1 MNKKGA
7 FNMFTIILITIIAI
21 ILIIF
26 FRYLTQKLYE
36 INHHLEKISQGD
48 LTKTLSSN
56 KKSIFKQFSS
66 NINIFILKIRKF
78 ITETATLNDKLIDY
92 CKNLSKDA
100 EDVQIAANKTT
111 TEINQISAVVEM
123 QTSDIVQ
130 AEKFIK
136 EIVGENKSIIDNGNS
151 IEDMS
156 YSMTLE
162 IDETNEIYEQLLQRL
177 SSSAQS
183 NENLAKK
190 TKLLHDKVY
199 TIQSISDAV
208 NDISENTTLLALNA
222 SIEAAR
228 AGEQG
233 KGFSVVAAEIQ
244 KLAKISS
251 EQSKDIQ
258 KIINDIKSVINDI
271 SQSMTS
277 EVKIIND
284 NIEFSSITK
293 EKLNSI
299 KSKNENTLT
308 SVKNINKI
316 IDVQGNKINKIEAF
330 IDDIEIVS
338 KAITN
343 STKKVATASE
353 EQLKSMINVS
363 NSVSALANMNNN
375 LKNHVDSFAKNYVI
389 DDKTNQYINNGLE
402 ILVNLSKDEVLF
414 NMDYKSATKILKE
427 KIVQY
432 PYFDLFALMQKDGL
446 RKAITLDYTEN
457 QVYVNFSH
465 RPYFKE
471 AITGNNFK
479 SEPYISVDTNNYCIA
494 ISVPVRN
501 AKSEIIGILMG
512 DLILG

>member
-1 MNKKGA
+1 
-7 FNMFTIILITIIAI
+7 MFTIILITIIAI
-21 ILIIF
+21 TAIIF
-26 FRYLTQKLYE
+26 FRYLTRKLHE
-36 INHHLEKISQGD
+36 INHHLEKISRGD
-48 LTKTLSSN
+48 LTKTLSLN
-56 KKSIFKQFSS
+56 KNSIFKQFSS
-66 NINIFILKIRKF
+66 DINIFILKIRKF

-92 CKNLSKDA
+92 CRNLSKDA
-100 EDVQIAANKTT
+100 EDVQIAANKTV
-111 TEINQISAVVEM
+111 TEINQISTVVEM
-123 QTSDIVQ
+123 QTGDIVQ

-136 EIVGENKSIIDNGNS
+136 EIVEENKSIIDNGNA

-156 YSMTLE
+156 HSMTLE
-162 IDETNEIYEQLLQRL
+162 IDETNDIYEQLLQKL
-177 SSSAQS
+177 KNSAQS
-183 NENLAKK
+183 NENLAEK
-190 TKLLHDKVY
+190 TNLLHDKVY

-233 KGFSVVAAEIQ
+233 KGFSVVATEIQ

-258 KIINDIKSVINDI
+258 KIINDIKNVINDI
-271 SQSMTS
+271 SQSMTN
-277 EVKIIND
+277 EVKTIND

-299 KSKNENTLT
+299 KTKNENTVI

-316 IDVQGNKINKIEAF
+316 IDVQSNKINKIETF
-330 IDDIEIVS
+330 IEDIEVVS

-343 STKKVATASE
+343 STKKVATASG
-353 EQLKSMINVS
+353 EQLKSMINIS
-363 NSVSALANMNNN
+363 NSATALANMNNN
-375 LKNHVDSFAKNYVI
+375 LKIHVDSFAKNYVI
-389 DDKTNQYINNGLE
+389 DNKTNQYINNGLE
-402 ILVNLSKDEVLF
+402 ILVNLAKNEVLF
-414 NMDYKSATKILKE
+414 NMDYKSATRILKE
-427 KIVQY
+427 KIAQY

-457 QVYVNFSH
+457 EVYVNFSH

-471 AITGNNFK
+471 AISGNNFK

-501 AKSEIIGILMG
+501 KQNEIIGILMG

>member
-1 MNKKGA
+1 
-7 FNMFTIILITIIAI
+7 MFTIIIITTIAI

-48 LTKTLSSN
+48 LTKTLSLN

-100 EDVQIAANKTT
+100 EDVQIAVNKTT

-258 KIINDIKSVINDI
+258 KIIV
-271 SQSMTS
+271 
-277 EVKIIND
+277 
-284 NIEFSSITK
+284 
-293 EKLNSI
+293 
-299 KSKNENTLT
+299 
-308 SVKNINKI
+308 
-316 IDVQGNKINKIEAF
+316 
-330 IDDIEIVS
+330 
-338 KAITN
+338 
-343 STKKVATASE
+343 
-353 EQLKSMINVS
+353 
-363 NSVSALANMNNN
+363 
-375 LKNHVDSFAKNYVI
+375 
-389 DDKTNQYINNGLE
+389 
-402 ILVNLSKDEVLF
+402 
-414 NMDYKSATKILKE
+414 
-427 KIVQY
+427 
-432 PYFDLFALMQKDGL
+432 
-446 RKAITLDYTEN
+446 
-457 QVYVNFSH
+457 
-465 RPYFKE
+465 
-471 AITGNNFK
+471 
-479 SEPYISVDTNNYCIA
+479 
-494 ISVPVRN
+494 
-501 AKSEIIGILMG
+501 
-512 DLILG
+512 

>member
-1 MNKKGA
+1 MY
-7 FNMFTIILITIIAI
+7 TIILITIIVIVA
-21 ILIIF
+21 IIF
-26 FRYLTQKLYE
+26 FKYLTQKLHG

-48 LTKTLSSN
+48 LTKTLSCS

-92 CKNLSKDA
+92 CRNLSKDA
-100 EDVQIAANKTT
+100 EDVQIATNKTVI
-111 TEINQISAVVEM
+111 EINQISTVVEM
-123 QTSDIVQ
+123 QTDDIVQ

-136 EIVGENKSIIDNGNS
+136 EIVLENKSIIDNGNS

-156 YSMTLE
+156 HSMTLE
-162 IDETNEIYEQLLQRL
+162 IDETNDIYEQLLQRL
-177 SSSAQS
+177 NNSAKS
-183 NENLAKK
+183 NEDLAKK
-190 TKLLHDKVY
+190 TKLLNDKIY

-258 KIINDIKSVINDI
+258 KIINDIKNVINNI

-277 EVKIIND
+277 EVETIND
-284 NIEFSSITK
+284 NIQFSSITK

-299 KSKNENTLT
+299 KTKNENTVT
-308 SVKNINKI
+308 SVKKINKI
-316 IDVQGNKINKIEAF
+316 IDVQGNKINKIGTF

-338 KAITN
+338 KAITD
-343 STKKVATASE
+343 STKRVVTSSQD
-353 EQLKSMINVS
+353 QLKSMINVS

-389 DDKTNQYINNGLE
+389 DDKTNAYINNGLE
-402 ILVNLSKDEVLF
+402 ILVNLSKNEVLF
-414 NMDYKSATKILKE
+414 NMDYKSATSILQE

-457 QVYVNFSH
+457 EVYVNFAH

-479 SEPYISVDTNNYCIA
+479 SEPYVSVDTNNYCIA

-501 AKSEIIGILMG
+501 AQKEIIGILMG

>member
-1 MNKKGA
+1 MY
-7 FNMFTIILITIIAI
+7 TIILITIIVI
-21 ILIIF
+21 VTIIF
-26 FRYLTQKLYE
+26 FKYLTQKLHE
-36 INHHLEKISQGD
+36 INHHLEKISRGD
-48 LTKTLSSN
+48 LTKTLSLN
-56 KKSIFKQFSS
+56 KNSIFKQFSS
-66 NINIFILKIRKF
+66 DINIFILKIRKF

-92 CKNLSKDA
+92 CRNLSKDA
-100 EDVQIAANKTT
+100 EDVQIAANKTV
-111 TEINQISAVVEM
+111 TEINQISTVVEM
-123 QTSDIVQ
+123 QTGDIVQ

-136 EIVGENKSIIDNGNS
+136 EIVEENKSIIDNGNA

-156 YSMTLE
+156 HSMTLE
-162 IDETNEIYEQLLQRL
+162 IDETNDIYEQLLQKL
-177 SSSAQS
+177 KNSAQS
-183 NENLAKK
+183 NENLAEK
-190 TKLLHDKVY
+190 TNLLHDKVY

-233 KGFSVVAAEIQ
+233 KGFSVVATEIQ

-258 KIINDIKSVINDI
+258 KIINDIKNVINDI
-271 SQSMTS
+271 SQSMTN
-277 EVKIIND
+277 EVKTIND

-299 KSKNENTLT
+299 KTKNENTVI

-316 IDVQGNKINKIEAF
+316 IDVQSNKINKIETF
-330 IDDIEIVS
+330 IEDIEVVS

-343 STKKVATASE
+343 STKKVATASG
-353 EQLKSMINVS
+353 EQLKSMINIS
-363 NSVSALANMNNN
+363 NSATALANMNNN
-375 LKNHVDSFAKNYVI
+375 LKIHVDSFAKNYVI
-389 DDKTNQYINNGLE
+389 DNKTNQYINNGLE
-402 ILVNLSKDEVLF
+402 ILVNLAKNEVLF
-414 NMDYKSATKILKE
+414 NMDYKSATRILKE
-427 KIVQY
+427 KIAQY

-457 QVYVNFSH
+457 EVYVNFSH

-471 AITGNNFK
+471 AISGNNFK

-501 AKSEIIGILMG
+501 KQNEIIGILMG

>member
-1 MNKKGA
+1 
-7 FNMFTIILITIIAI
+7 MFTIIIITTIAI

-48 LTKTLSSN
+48 LTKTLSLN

-100 EDVQIAANKTT
+100 EDVQIAVNKTT

-330 IDDIEIVS
+330 IDDIETVS
-338 KAITN
+338 EAITN

-353 EQLKSMINVS
+353 EQLKSMVNVS

-446 RKAITLDYTEN
+446 RKAITLDYAEN

-501 AKSEIIGILMG
+501 AKSKIIGILMG

>member
-1 MNKKGA
+1 
-7 FNMFTIILITIIAI
+7 MFTIILSTILAI
-21 ILIIF
+21 ILILLGG
-26 FRYLTQKLYE
+26 YLNYKSNE
-36 INHHLEKISQGD
+36 ISHHLEKISQGD
-48 LTKTLSSN
+48 LTKTLSLEKN
-56 KKSIFKQFSS
+56 FIFKQFSS

-100 EDVQIAANKTT
+100 EDVQISTNKTAI
-111 TEINQISAVVEM
+111 ELNQISTVVEI
-123 QTSDIVQ
+123 QARDIIE

-136 EIVGENKSIIDNGNS
+136 EIVEENKSIIDNGNL

-162 IDETNEIYEQLLQRL
+162 IDETNEIYEQLLERL
-177 SSSAQS
+177 SSSAKS

-190 TKLLHDKVY
+190 TKSLNDKVY

-208 NDISENTTLLALNA
+208 NEISENTTLLALNA

-233 KGFSVVAAEIQ
+233 KGFSVVATEIQ

-258 KIINDIKSVINDI
+258 KIINDIKNVINDI
-271 SQSMTS
+271 SESMNN
-277 EVKIIND
+277 EVKTIND
-284 NIEFSSITK
+284 NIEFSSVTK

-299 KSKNENTLT
+299 KNKNGNALT

-316 IDVQGNKINKIEAF
+316 IDVQGTKINKIEIF
-330 IDDIEIVS
+330 FEDIETVS
-338 KAITN
+338 EAITS
-343 STKKVATASE
+343 STKKVAAASE
-353 EQLKSMINVS
+353 EQLKSIINVS
-363 NSVSALANMNNN
+363 NSVSALANMNSN

-389 DDKTNQYINNGLE
+389 DYKTNQYINNGLE
-402 ILVNLSKDEVLF
+402 IIINLSKEEVLF
-414 NMDYKSATKILKE
+414 DMDYRSATEILKE
-427 KIVQY
+427 KIVEY
-432 PYFDLFALMQKDGL
+432 PYFDLFALMQRDGL

-457 QVYVNFSH
+457 EVYVNFAH

-471 AITGNNFK
+471 AIAGNSFK

-501 AKSEIIGILMG
+501 ARNEIIGILMG